1 MSPHFATKPLG
12 YVSLKSYTGL
22 SAALHLAEGGARVAL
37 LEASEIGFGGSG
49 RNVGLVNAGMW
60 LMPDALPDALR
71 APFGERL
78 LEQLGRG
85 PQKVFEL
92 IEKHDIECEV
102 ERAGT
107 LHCAVGRRGLE
118 EIEARAE
125 QWQKRGAPVLVLNAE
140 ATHRK
145 VGGGD
150 YTGAL
155 LDSQAGTIQPL
166 AYARG
171 LARAALAMG
180 ARTFTQSE
188 AIVAQHNGLR
198 WRVGTES
205 GSVEADWVVVA
216 RTLIAKD
223 FGRRYGRNR
232 FNCPISTLPPLL
244 CPPI

>member
-1 MSPHFATKPLG
+1 
-12 YVSLKSYTGL
+12 
-22 SAALHLAEGGARVAL
+22 
-37 LEASEIGFGGSG
+37 
-49 RNVGLVNAGMW
+49 
-60 LMPDALPDALR
+60 MPDALPDALR

-85 PQKVFEL
+85 PQTVFEL

-107 LHCAVGRRGLE
+107 LHCAVGRKGLE

-155 LDSQAGTIQPL
+155 LDSRAGTMQPL

-171 LARAALAMG
+171 GVWDTREVLSSFRLDRSGRLVFGSVDALEGMGQSIHRAWAQRSLRKLFPGLRGVQFEAGWFGMIGMTSDLARASQA
-180 ARTFTQSE
+180 
-188 AIVAQHNGLR
+188 
-198 WRVGTES
+198 
-205 GSVEADWVVVA
+205 GSQ
-216 RTLIAKD
+216 RH
-223 FGRRYGRNR
+223 R
-232 FNCPISTLPPLL
+232 FQWL
-244 CPPI
+244 